1 VRVLVD
7 THAAVWWLTDDD
19 RLSDSARE
27 AMATADEP
35 LLSAVS
41 LIEVAIKA
49 SLRKL
54 PVAEGWADELLAEGF
69 SLLPIGTEH
78 ARALRALPFV
88 SVDGIKIRD
97 PFDRLLVAQAG
108 VEEVPI
114 VTRDAAIRAQGAPTI
129 W

>member
-1 VRVLVD
+1 MRVLLD
-7 THAAVWWLTDDD
+7 THAAVWWLTDDE
-19 RLSDSARE
+19 RLSASARE

-41 LIEVAIKA
+41 LIEVAIKT

-54 PVAEGWADELLAEGF
+54 RVAEGWADELLAEGF

-78 ARALRALPFV
+78 ARALRVLPFV
-88 SVDGIKIRD
+88 SVDGVKIRD

-114 VTRDAAIRAQGAPTI
+114 ITRDAAIRAQGAPTI

>member
-1 VRVLVD
+1 MLVD
-7 THAAVWWLTDDD
+7 THAALWWLADDK
-19 RLSDSARE
+19 RLSQVARD
-27 AMATADEP
+27 AMAAAEEP

-54 PVAEGWADELLAEGF
+54 PVAVGWADELLAEGF
-69 SLLPIGTEH
+69 SLLPIGTDH
-78 ARALRALPFV
+78 AKALRVLPFV
-88 SVDGIKIRD
+88 AVDGTEIRD

-114 VTRDAAIRAQGAPTI
+114 VTRDSAIRAHGAPTI